1 MWRNILPQALYQIV
15 VMIILM
21 FAGQAMFFET
31 DFNIITEEL
40 YKNVASGVKDGDNK
54 DVMVNVATDRLRKDV
69 ACFHT
74 FMLMNIINMINCRVI
89 NENQN
94 NVFKTLFKKGTFWF
108 WAIFVVELVFQNGM
122 IIAGEIRSGPFKFLP
137 NVLGVC
143 NDINWKIHLTAWI
156 FGLFPLAIR
165 PLTNKIDVKYFKFM
179 DSIDLE
185 TKHGVNCVTKWA
197 DKAKEDLDRA
207 N

>member
-1 MWRNILPQALYQIV
+1 MTVP
-15 VMIILM
+15 
-21 FAGQAMFFET
+21 
-31 DFNIITEEL
+31 
-40 YKNVASGVKDGDNK
+40 
-54 DVMVNVATDRLRKDV
+54 TDRLRKDV

-94 NVFKTLFKKGTFWF
+94 NVFKTLFKRGTFWF
-108 WAIFVVELVFQNGM
+108 WAIFIVELAFQNGM
-122 IIAGEIRSGPFKFLP
+122 IIAGEINSGPFKFLP

-197 DKAKEDLDRA
+197 DKAKDDLDKAQKAGAGRA
-207 N
+207 SEYKKGEKPANDDQDKGIGPTDSVERQDTNYGLGTQGTQYPANNTVQ